1 MNGGAHLII
10 IFAFLALVAIA
21 AAEVGRRM

>member
-10 IFAFLALVAIA
+10 IFTFLALVAIA
-21 AAEVGRRM
+21 AAEVGRQL

>member
-21 AAEVGRRM
+21 AAEVGRRR